1 MVNFN
6 NGKIYKIEPKVVH
19 DIEEIH
25 IGSTTKTFLSQRL
38 VAHRSDYKR
47 WKDNKRN
54 KVQSFVL
61 FDKYGVENCEIN
73 LLESVTSKS
82 KDELLARERHYIQ
95 TLPCLNKVVVG
106 RSPMEYYKDNR
117 DQLIAQMKEYNANN
131 RKSVADYQKEYRD
144 NNCEK
149 IAEYKKA
156 YKEANREKVAEQ
168 NKKYRVKV
176 KLQKANIV

>member
-1 MVNFN
+1 MVNYN

-54 KVQSFVL
+54 KVQ
-61 FDKYGVENCEIN
+61 
-73 LLESVTSKS
+73 TSKS